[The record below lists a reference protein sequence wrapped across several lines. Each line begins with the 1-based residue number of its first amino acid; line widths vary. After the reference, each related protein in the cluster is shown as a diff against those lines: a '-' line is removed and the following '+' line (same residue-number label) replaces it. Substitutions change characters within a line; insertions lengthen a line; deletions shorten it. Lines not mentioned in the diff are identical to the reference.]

1 MAAALMDADMHEGSD
16 QDLLEAPRQ
25 RQPRGARRLNRTAD
39 QPEEVEASNDI
50 EERSDEDFHDEN
62 SVSDDQNDDEEGEEG
77 FVSEYADK
85 KRIHATRE
93 VPYWDQSR

>member
-1 MAAALMDADMHEGSD
+1 M
-16 QDLLEAPRQ
+16 
-25 RQPRGARRLNRTAD
+25 
-39 QPEEVEASNDI
+39 EASNDL
-50 EERSDEDFHDEN
+50 EADVSDEDFHDEN

-93 VPYWDQSR
+93 VPYWDQSRVNYHQFEM